1 VQVLKAK
8 NVILTLGGLGLAG
21 AGYYVYRQFQI
32 AQQVDYDFKNFKI
45 ADASANRA
53 VISMDIVIDNKT
65 NLDLKVYSI
74 SASAFID
81 ETQVGQALNKTK
93 TLLPKKTV
101 SSVPLSIEIDLGA
114 VGTSLTAIVSNLQT
128 ARTAELKILGAMDF
142 GTGIFRVPNYDFDY
156 SENLASLILQNI

>member
-1 VQVLKAK
+1 
-8 NVILTLGGLGLAG
+8 
-21 AGYYVYRQFQI
+21 
-32 AQQVDYDFKNFKI
+32 
-45 ADASANRA
+45 
-53 VISMDIVIDNKT
+53 
-65 NLDLKVYSI
+65 
-74 SASAFID
+74 
-81 ETQVGQALNKTK
+81 VGQALNKTK